1 MENVAAEDIDISRG
15 QAEFLKSLMKFIRI
29 GELTAMK
36 LRQLLHKSSDMKYF
50 VNENWGD
57 EEYFINLALDEKDS
71 NQISQI
77 MYFLN
82 IKNKIERVP
91 TKQDMKELSV
101 IDISE
106 YEKKFRAWENFLDLL
121 GFDPWYKN
129 NDSTVPL
136 KKINSDPKID
146 HLESALNESTNYLK
160 KGKKKFTHG
169 AGPGYLVDKRVLTDQ
184 ELDDLFHKNTQPE
197 LNTTRKRASPKA
209 LAARR
214 AREKSLELVSKED
227 TLEDTLED
235 TIKKINELRS
245 IIKEKY
251 EQKDSEENYADYSH
265 VEMFELLEKYIDIM
279 PDKSEYNNIKDLL

>member
-29 GELTAMK
+29 GELTAIK

-57 EEYFINLALDEKDS
+57 EEHFINLALDEKNS

-77 MYFLN
+77 LYFLN

-121 GFDPWYKN
+121 GFDPWYRN
-129 NDSTVPL
+129 NDSEIKT
-136 KKINSDPKID
+136 KIRRI
-146 HLESALNESTNYLK
+146 
-160 KGKKKFTHG
+160 GKKQNKIES
-169 AGPGYLVDKRVLTDQ
+169 DN
-184 ELDDLFHKNTQPE
+184 NTY
-197 LNTTRKRASPKA
+197 S
-209 LAARR
+209 
-214 AREKSLELVSKED
+214 SVFSKD
-227 TLEDTLED
+227 D
-235 TIKKINELRS
+235 TIYETVKKINELR
-245 IIKEKY
+245 IKIKEKY
-251 EQKDSEENYADYSH
+251 EKKDLEENYADYSY
-265 VEMFELLEKYIDIM
+265 VEMFELLEKYVEIM
-279 PDKSEYNNIKDLL
+279 PNKSKYYNIKDLLKF

>member
-1 MENVAAEDIDISRG
+1 MRCKICSKTFRTPPPRMRDTQVCTECQSFQDITNSKNNTKFYSNTVDIENVAVEDIDISRG

-57 EEYFINLALDEKDS
+57 EEHFINLALDEKDS

-77 MYFLN
+77 LYFLN

-129 NDSTVPL
+129 NKSTLRTHSSATISTDNELENNEYSKIFL
-136 KKINSDPKID
+136 KN
-146 HLESALNESTNYLK
+146 
-160 KGKKKFTHG
+160 
-169 AGPGYLVDKRVLTDQ
+169 
-184 ELDDLFHKNTQPE
+184 
-197 LNTTRKRASPKA
+197 
-209 LAARR
+209 
-214 AREKSLELVSKED
+214 D
-227 TLEDTLED
+227 TLEETF
-235 TIKKINELRS
+235 KKLNELRS

-251 EQKDSEENYADYSH
+251 KQKDSEENYADYSYL
-265 VEMFELLEKYIDIM
+265 EMFELLEKYIEIM
-279 PDKSEYNNIKDLL
+279 PNKSKYSNIKNLLKF